1 MSDGGGDT
9 GGGDFGG
16 GGGDYGG
23 GGGDYGGNENT
34 NEYGSNNYHT
44 NDNYVSMFSQVLPFV
59 IFFATTLMKTIIHL
73 FGSIIIITT

>member
-23 GGGDYGGNENT
+23 NENT
-34 NEYGSNNYHT
+34 NEYGSNNYNT
-44 NDNYVSMFSQVLPFV
+44 NDNYVSTISELIPFV
-59 IFFATTLMKTIIHL
+59 IFFAISLMKTIIHL
-73 FGSIIIITT
+73 FGSMIIIITT